1 MSARD
6 KKGGEVWTLAELREG
21 KLHGVSL
28 ELLAWGRDLADKKAA
43 PLASVV
49 LGSGVSDADIENLI
63 RHGADR
69 VYVADA
75 PELADFRVDAYTKV
89 LRGLVAEFAPDIF
102 IASATTQG
110 RTVMPTL
117 YAALGTGLTA
127 DCTGLDIEPDTGLLI
142 QARPAIGGNVMAE
155 IKTPS
160 SRPQMCTVRPKSRRP
175 LAPDAGRKGEVV
187 RSTPARE
194 SLASVLTRVAFQKEA
209 SVGLPIQEAEVIVA
223 GGKGMKKA
231 RNFELLKDL
240 AGLLG
245 GSVGASRMAVDLG
258 WAPFSAQ
265 VGLSGKS
272 VTPRLYIACG
282 ISGAVQHIAGMGGSE
297 YVVAINADP
306 EAPIFHSADIGVVGD
321 AQEVLPRLID
331 EIKAM
336 KMKKSNGTGGAGR

>member
-1 MSARD
+1 MSTQS

-28 ELLAWGRDLADKKAA
+28 ELLAWGRDLADKKDA

-49 LGSGVSDADIENLI
+49 LGCGVSDGDVENLI
-63 RHGADR
+63 RHGADK
-69 VYVADA
+69 VYVVDA
-75 PELADFRVDAYTKV
+75 PELADFRIDAYTKV
-89 LRGLVAEFAPDIF
+89 LRGLVGEYAPDIF

-117 YAALGTGLTA
+117 YAAVGTGLTA
-127 DCTGLDIEPDTGLLI
+127 DCTGLDIEPGTGLLV
-142 QARPAIGGNVMAE
+142 QTRPAIGGNVLAE
-155 IKTPS
+155 IKTPNH
-160 SRPQMCTVRPKSRRP
+160 RPQMCTVRPKSRRA
-175 LAPDAGRKGEVV
+175 LAPDAGRKGEVIRPV
-187 RSTPARE
+187 PTRE
-194 SLASVLTRVAFQKEA
+194 SLASVLTRVAFREEA
-209 SVGLPIQEAEVIVA
+209 AVGLPIQEAEVIVA

-231 RNFELLKDL
+231 QNFELLKEL

-258 WAPFSAQ
+258 WAPYSAQ

-306 EAPIFHSADIGVVGD
+306 EAPIFHSADFGIVGD
-321 AQEVLPRLID
+321 AQEVLPQLIG

-336 KMKKSNGTGGAGR
+336 KNPNGTGGRGR